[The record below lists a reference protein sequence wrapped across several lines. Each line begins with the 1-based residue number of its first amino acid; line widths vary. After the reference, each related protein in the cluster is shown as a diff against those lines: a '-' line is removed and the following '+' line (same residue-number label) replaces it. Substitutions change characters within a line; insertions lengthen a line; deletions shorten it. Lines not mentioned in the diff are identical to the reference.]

1 MKEPVIVRRYAKALF
16 SVAKD
21 KGKTKEFQAD
31 WQAVDETLR
40 ANQELYRVILAK
52 STSSVVKKELLAK
65 VFVGEIDQL
74 VLNFIFLLIDKERE
88 EYILDIKD
96 IYDQLFDEDE
106 RIIDV
111 EVITA
116 LPLDATQEEE
126 LSAVLAKKIGKKVRL
141 DKKIDGALLGGSII
155 KIGDKIYDGS
165 VAGRLASLQEQL
177 QS

>member
-1 MKEPVIVRRYAKALF
+1 MKEPIIARRYAKALF
-16 SVAKD
+16 AVAKN
-21 KGKTKEFQAD
+21 KAKTKEFQTD
-31 WQAVDETLR
+31 WQAVDKTLR
-40 ANQELYRVILAK
+40 ANPELYSIILSKAK
-52 STSSVVKKELLAK
+52 SSAAKKEFLAK
-65 VFVGEIDQL
+65 VFAGKTDRLI
-74 VLNFIFLLIDKERE
+74 LNFIFLLIDKERE

-116 LPLDATQEEE
+116 LPLDAVQEAE

-141 DKKIDGALLGGSII
+141 NKKTDAAIIGGSII

-165 VAGRLASLQEQL
+165 ITGKLAALQEQL
-177 QS
+177 S